1 MNTELRFG
9 SANKS
14 DKKPQSVYLRIRHNN
29 LYWNKS
35 LKIKIDAEDWNFK
48 KREIIIKKSFN
59 NPIRSQHLKEVSERL
74 NGVYYSMKFISEKFL
89 HTNKLMIDNW
99 VKEKNRKAFIEL
111 CEDWYAEYQKTKEV
125 AIQPFLVDVM
135 QNYIDKR
142 LKKSPTK
149 FKDRYRRLND
159 YIINIRGFE
168 LFWEKRIKTNKLSQ
182 ELLDEEMIP
191 FFRDE
196 YEKGCLSSATRKDGS
211 PIEFSGIGLKDNTIK
226 QIIGLIKQTAK
237 KEKKNF
243 EFHSDIFDEE
253 FQHVPEETTKLALT
267 PNQLKLV
274 LEYSDHANFPSLD
287 NRIWFFKVMYYG
299 CFRINE
305 VFASLKGKTP
315 QQVWENN
322 IEKLKDA
329 NGNLVYHWNCSNFKQ
344 KKFHFKKIPMFNE
357 LGDLLFNGFENAE
370 QGIFPESFPKFSHEH
385 TYRKALRKI
394 CNKVG
399 ITENITPHALR
410 RSFLRHLKKNQS
422 LNHSDLM
429 QYSGH
434 QTERAL
440 LIYLDDLDNNVPT
453 SANLNQ
459 KTIRS

>member
-1 MNTELRFG
+1 MNAELRFG
-9 SANKS
+9 NANKP
-14 DKKPQSVYLRIRHNN
+14 DKKPQSLYLRIRHNN

-48 KREIIIKKSFN
+48 KREIITHKSFN
-59 NPIRSQHLKEVSERL
+59 NPIHSQHLKEVSGRV
-74 NGVYYSMKFISEKFL
+74 NGIYYTLKYKSEHFI
-89 HTNKLMIDNW
+89 HTNKLMVDEW
-99 VKEKNRKAFIEL
+99 VKEKKRKAFIEL
-111 CEDWYAEYQKTKEV
+111 CEDWYTDYLKTKEV

-135 QNYIDKR
+135 QSHLDRR
-142 LKKSPTK
+142 LKKEPAS

-159 YIINIRGFE
+159 FITNIRGFE
-168 LFWEKRIKTNKLSQ
+168 LFWNKRIKTNRLDA
-182 ELLDEEMIP
+182 ELLFDEMIP

-196 YEKGCLSSATRKDGS
+196 YEKGCLSTATRKDGK

-226 QIIGLIKQTAK
+226 QIIGFIGQVAK
-237 KEKKNF
+237 KQKKNF
-243 EFHSDIFDEE
+243 EFHSDIFDE
-253 FQHVPEETTKLALT
+253 FSFTPEDAPKLALT
-267 PNQLKLV
+267 PNQLSLIM
-274 LEYSDHANFPSLD
+274 EFSDRDNFPSLD

-305 VFASLKGKTP
+305 VFASLKDRTP
-315 QQVWENN
+315 KQVWEND
-322 IEKLKDA
+322 IEKLIDA
-329 NGNLVYHWNCSNFKQ
+329 KGNLVYHWKCRNFKQ
-344 KKFHFKKIPMFNE
+344 KKFHTKKIPMFNE
-357 LGDLLFNGFENAE
+357 LGDLLFGGFENAE
-370 QGIFPESFPKFSHEH
+370 QGIFPDSFPSFSHEH
-385 TYRKALRKI
+385 TYRKALKKI

-399 ITENITPHALR
+399 ITEKITPHAFR
-410 RSFLRHLKKNQS
+410 RSFLRHVKKKYS

-453 SANLNQ
+453 EANLNQ